1 MLRRVVLAV
10 GRAMFE
16 IEDGGSA
23 SGRGMF
29 TRRAAVV
36 GLLQI
41 AGLGVL
47 CGRLYQL
54 QVLDQRQYGEL
65 ADANRTMRQTLA
77 PLRGRIFGRDGQVLA
92 DTEEFYQAVLTPSL
106 AIDVERVL
114 AVLREIKPSSPE
126 EQAQI
131 SEALKKLSPNTPI
144 VVASGLSWKELSAI
158 NLNAPALP
166 GVHTEI
172 GGRRRYLH
180 GDTMGRIVGYVG
192 SVERFALD
200 DDPVMRLP
208 DTRIG
213 KSGIER
219 GLNDRLRGQGGY
231 VVREVDARGRII
243 RNMAQTDPK
252 RGQDVAVT
260 VDVNLQGR
268 MLKLLSQHRRA
279 AGVVMDI
286 ATGDV
291 VAMGASPMFD
301 VSRLSN
307 PITEKE
313 WRKVSKAQD
322 NPLIDR
328 SVQGV
333 YPPGST
339 FKMVTALAALEAGV
353 IGRHDQVNCGG
364 VYSIG
369 NVSFRC
375 WNRSGHGLCNLHR
388 AIRESCDVYF
398 YNVAR
403 RVGITKIAAM
413 ARRLGLGQS
422 FEIGVDPIHSGLIP
436 DPEWKRGR
444 FGKGWYDGET
454 LHAGIGQG
462 YMLTTPLQL
471 AVMTARIASGRAVL
485 PTVVR
490 PAGAG
495 FDQGAK
501 PLGIKRQHLNAV
513 RRAMWAV
520 VNEEGGTG
528 KRARLNDEQLRIF
541 GKSGTSQV
549 ARISSRVSQSNLRWN
564 LRDHA
569 LFVGYVADRVPRYA
583 LAVIVEHGGSGGK
596 VAAPLLRAIAEATI
610 AIDPSA
616 RPVFDVRGDGNAKKA
631 G

>member
-1 MLRRVVLAV
+1 
-10 GRAMFE
+10 MFE
-16 IEDGGSA
+16 TEDGGGA
-23 SGRGMF
+23 GGRSMF

-36 GLLQI
+36 
-41 AGLGVL
+41 GVL

-54 QVLDQRQYGEL
+54 QVLGRRQYGEL
-65 ADANRTMRQTLA
+65 ADANRTTRQVLA
-77 PLRGRIFGRDGQVLA
+77 PLRGRIFGRDGNVLA

-106 AIDVERVL
+106 ANDVKSVL
-114 AVLREIKPSSPE
+114 EILQEIKPSSPA

-131 SEALKKLSPNTPI
+131 AQALGKVSPNTPI
-144 VVASGLSWKELSAI
+144 VVAGGLSWKELSAI
-158 NLNAPALP
+158 NFNAPALP
-166 GVHTEI
+166 GVHTQI
-172 GGRRRYLH
+172 VGRRRYLH
-180 GDTMGRIVGYVG
+180 GDTMGRIIGYVG

-213 KSGIER
+213 KLGIER

-243 RNMAQTDPK
+243 RNMQQTDPK
-252 RGQDVAVT
+252 RGQDIAVT
-260 VDVNLQGR
+260 VDVHLQGR

-286 ATGDV
+286 AAGDV

-301 VSRLSN
+301 VSRLTN

-313 WRKVSKAQD
+313 WQKVRKAQN

-328 SVQGV
+328 SIQGG

-369 NVSFRC
+369 NASFRC

-388 AIRESCDVYF
+388 AIRESCDVYR

-403 RVGITKIAAM
+403 RLGITKIAAM

-422 FEIGVDPIHSGLIP
+422 YEMGIDPVHAGLIP
-436 DPEWKRGR
+436 DPARKRGR
-444 FGKGWYDGET
+444 LGKGWFDGET
-454 LHAGIGQG
+454 VLAGIGQG
-462 YMLTTPLQL
+462 YILTTPLQL
-471 AVMTARIASGRAVL
+471 AVMTARIASGQAIV

-490 PAGAG
+490 PTEAGVEK
-495 FDQGAK
+495 AK
-501 PLGIKRQHLNAV
+501 PLGITQEYLDAV
-513 RRAMWAV
+513 RRGMWAV
-520 VNEEGGTG
+520 VNEAGGTG
-528 KRARLNDEQLRIF
+528 KRARLNDEQLQIF

-549 ARISSRVSQSNLRWN
+549 ARISSSVSQGNLRWN

-569 LFVGYVADRVPRYA
+569 LFVGYIADPAPRYA
-583 LAVIVEHGGSGGK
+583 IAAIVVHGGSGGK
-596 VAAPLLRAIAEATI
+596 VAAPLLRVIAEETI
-610 AIDPSA
+610 AADPAA
-616 RPVFDVRGDGNAKKA
+616 RSVFDVSRGGMTPKA